1 MVRRAAWGVVLQSR
15 RGMSIS
21 QARPDGQ
28 RARPATILADA
39 PLVALQYWDRQEA
52 SVDGVLGGFGHV
64 SDADIDG
71 SRRFLLK
78 VCSIDA
84 SVCGTLTI
92 KPTLP
97 ARSHLHCF

>member
-1 MVRRAAWGVVLQSR
+1 MHGAG
-15 RGMSIS
+15 
-21 QARPDGQ
+21 
-28 RARPATILADA
+28 LADA
-39 PLVALQYWDRQEA
+39 PLAVLQYWDRQEA

-84 SVCGTLTI
+84 SVRQCAAGSTLALNNISSDRLYRQT
-92 KPTLP
+92 
-97 ARSHLHCF
+97 